1 MRGATNQS
9 PVCANTAHSVACFEI
24 TPGVSDDFPARRVIR
39 CLDSHDF
46 GYEIGVFLLGE
57 HDELVFGRGR
67 SDNKDRVDAI
77 ESSCDVVKETP
88 GIVGV
93 LARFA
98 AAFR

>member
-1 MRGATNQS
+1 MPTTILELASRDGYRMLASRRSHPESTLCDN
-9 PVCANTAHSVACFEI
+9 NAHSVACFEI

-57 HDELVFGRGR
+57 RDELVFGRGR

-77 ESSCDVVKETP
+77 ESSCDV
-88 GIVGV
+88 
-93 LARFA
+93 
-98 AAFR
+98 